1 MKIWRELIE
10 SAGLGI
16 KPANALAACLSISG
30 LTGLAILSFT
40 SIIGLAISIGL
51 LVLGILLELI
61 RSLGTSRQRALEQ
74 IWPSIFD
81 LLRSG
86 AEAGLSIAEQLDYL
100 ATHAPAALR
109 ANFAQLAQELERG
122 VELEKALGRFQAQVG
137 SRSGDFLALVLLI
150 TSELGGRGEAEVWAK
165 ASSEVRQEQQLMN
178 QVRAKQGWVL
188 GSAKLAVLAPW
199 LVVFVLLS
207 LEQNRASYTTAEG
220 SLVLLLGL
228 AMSAFA
234 YFLTSALGRLPMPG
248 RVFYV
253 G

>member
-1 MKIWRELIE
+1 MRMWRELVE
-10 SAGLGI
+10 SAGLSLS
-16 KPANALAACLSISG
+16 PANALASCLSISA
-30 LTGLAILSFT
+30 LIGLAIFSFT
-40 SIIGLAISIGL
+40 AIIGLALAIAL
-51 LVLGILLELI
+51 LVLGILFELI

-74 IWPSIFD
+74 IWPGIFD

-86 AEAGLSIAEQLDYL
+86 AEAGLTIAEQLEYL
-100 ATHAPAALR
+100 AEHSPAALKQY
-109 ANFAQLAQELERG
+109 FAQLSQDLERG
-122 VELEKALGRFQAQVG
+122 VELERALARFQSMVG
-137 SRSGDFLALVLLI
+137 SRSGDFLVLVLLI

-199 LVVFVLLS
+199 LIVFVLLS
-207 LEQNRASYTTAEG
+207 LEQNREAYATNQG

-228 AMSAFA
+228 GLSSFA
-234 YFLTSALGRLPMPG
+234 YFLTSALGRLPLPG
-248 RVFYV
+248 RVFHV

>member
-1 MKIWRELIE
+1 MRVWRELVE
-10 SAGLGI
+10 SAGLSLS
-16 KPANALAACLSISG
+16 PANALASCLSISA
-30 LTGLAILSFT
+30 LIGLAIFSFT
-40 SIIGLAISIGL
+40 AIIGLALAIAL
-51 LVLGILLELI
+51 LVLGILFELI

-74 IWPSIFD
+74 IWPGIFD

-86 AEAGLSIAEQLDYL
+86 AEAGLTIAEQLEYL
-100 ATHAPAALR
+100 AEHSPAALKEY
-109 ANFAQLAQELERG
+109 FAQLSQDLERG
-122 VELEKALGRFQAQVG
+122 VELERALARFQSLVG
-137 SRSGDFLALVLLI
+137 SRSGDFLVLVLLI

-199 LVVFVLLS
+199 LIVFVLLS
-207 LEQNRASYTTAEG
+207 LEQNREAYATNQG

-228 AMSAFA
+228 GLSSFA
-234 YFLTSALGRLPMPG
+234 YFLTSALGRLPLPG
-248 RVFYV
+248 RVFHV

>member
-1 MKIWRELIE
+1 MRMWRELVE
-10 SAGLGI
+10 SAGLSLS
-16 KPANALAACLSISG
+16 PANALASCLSISA
-30 LTGLAILSFT
+30 LIGLAIFSFT
-40 SIIGLAISIGL
+40 AIIGLALAIAL
-51 LVLGILLELI
+51 LVLGILFELI

-74 IWPSIFD
+74 IWPGIFD

-86 AEAGLSIAEQLDYL
+86 AEAGLTIAEQLEYL
-100 ATHAPAALR
+100 AEHSPAALKEF
-109 ANFAQLAQELERG
+109 FAQLSQDLERG
-122 VELEKALGRFQAQVG
+122 VELERALARFQSLVG
-137 SRSGDFLALVLLI
+137 SRSGDFLVLVLLI

-199 LVVFVLLS
+199 LIVFVLLS
-207 LEQNRASYTTAEG
+207 LEQNREAYATNQG

-228 AMSAFA
+228 GLSSFA
-234 YFLTSALGRLPMPG
+234 YFLTSALGRLPLPG
-248 RVFYV
+248 RVFHV